1 MCTRCGI
8 KGSGAAL
15 VEAAL
20 MSMCIARD
28 CKNPACADHAEC
40 VRPRE
45 IDEQRGRRIGL

>member
-28 CKNPACADHAEC
+28 CKNPACAAAER
-40 VRPRE
+40 VRLCE